1 MLRFRKE
8 LIINLVSQGDD
19 VYCLANDFS
28 PEDLKLLSSWGGKG
42 IKYTLNS
49 KGINPFKDIL
59 SVIEL
64 KNILDKISPDIVFS
78 YFVKPVIFGTIAS
91 KLSRV
96 PRIVGMIE
104 GLGNAFT
111 YYKGKQSIKTRIIK
125 WMQIFLYKLALPMLN
140 DLVLLNKDDK
150 KDLIERYNI
159 KVNVTILGGIGLN
172 LNDFSYKE
180 PLTDKVTF
188 IFIARLLR
196 EKGVFE
202 YIEAAKRVK
211 NIYPNVEFV
220 ILGGF
225 ENNNPFSLQQ
235 HEIELLRKEHD
246 LIYPGHVENVQD
258 WLEKSS
264 VFVLPTSY
272 REGVPRVIQEAM
284 AIGRPVITT
293 NVPGCKDI
301 INDGING
308 FLVPPFESELLVKK
322 MIYFIDNRSKILE
335 MGLSG
340 RLFAEKNF
348 DAMEKNK
355 TLASIIKANHEF

>member
-1 MLRFRKE
+1 
-8 LIINLVSQGDD
+8 
-19 VYCLANDFS
+19 
-28 PEDLKLLSSWGGKG
+28 
-42 IKYTLNS
+42 
-49 KGINPFKDIL
+49 
-59 SVIEL
+59 
-64 KNILDKISPDIVFS
+64 
-78 YFVKPVIFGTIAS
+78 
-91 KLSRV
+91 
-96 PRIVGMIE
+96 
-104 GLGNAFT
+104 
-111 YYKGKQSIKTRIIK
+111 KQSIKTRIIK

-150 KDLIERYNI
+150 EDLIDRHNI

-172 LNDFSYKE
+172 LNEFSYKE
-180 PLTDKVTF
+180 PLTDRITF

-225 ENNNPFSLQQ
+225 ENNNPFSLKK

-301 INDGING
+301 INDGVNG

-322 MIYFIDNRSKILE
+322 MMYFIENRSKILE

-348 DAMEKNK
+348 DATEKNK
-355 TLASIIKANHEF
+355 TLASIIKANHDF

>member
-1 MLRFRKE
+1 MLLCCIHINVYYLLLECDMKKIVIIGNVASMMLRFRKE
-8 LIINLVSQGDD
+8 LIMNLVRQGDN

-28 PEDLKLLSSWGGKG
+28 TEDLKVLSSWGVKG
-42 IKYTLNS
+42 VKFSLNS
-49 KGINPFKDIL
+49 KGINPFKDIIA
-59 SVIEL
+59 VYEL
-64 KNILDKISPDIVFS
+64 TKILKDISPDIVFS

-91 KLSRV
+91 KLSKV

-111 YYKGKQSIKTRIIK
+111 YYKGKQTTKTKMIK
-125 WMQIFLYKLALPMLN
+125 WIQILLYKLALPMLD
-140 DLVLLNKDDK
+140 DLILLNHDDK
-150 KDLIERYNI
+150 KDLIDQYNI
-159 KVNVTILGGIGLN
+159 KAKVTVLGGIGLD
-172 LNDFSYKE
+172 LNEFSYKE
-180 PLTDKVTF
+180 PPKEKITF

-196 EKGVFE
+196 EKGIFE
-202 YIEAAKRVK
+202 FIEAAKFVK
-211 NIYPNVEFV
+211 TTYPSSEFV

-225 ENNNPFSLQQ
+225 ESNNPFSLQKN
-235 HEIELLRKEHD
+235 EIESLRKEHD

-293 NVPGCKDI
+293 NVPGCRDI

-308 FLVPPFESELLVKK
+308 FLIPPFEINLL
-322 MIYFIDNRSKILE
+322 
-335 MGLSG
+335 
-340 RLFAEKNF
+340 AEK
-348 DAMEKNK
+348 MK
-355 TLASIIKANHEF
+355 